1 MPAMMPQLGYA
12 ALGRGGFADFGLG
25 FGRARRTLNGDGGSR
40 NQRQQRHK
48 QQREAEDADFSF
60 HHGLVIVRAE
70 LAPLPGDSSP
80 VWATAASSLSFSRG
94 VERLVRELLLK
105 SNPFRTRML

>member
-12 ALGRGGFADFGLG
+12 ALGRGGLADFGLG
-25 FGRARRTLNGDGGSR
+25 FRRAGRTLNGDGGSR

-60 HHGLVIVRAE
+60 HHGLVIVRARHWRA
-70 LAPLPGDSSP
+70 LLPGDSSP
-80 VWATAASSLSFSRG
+80 AAAAATAASSLSFSRG
-94 VERLVRELLLK
+94 L
-105 SNPFRTRML
+105 SG